1 MSLLLL
7 ACSPSFMNENPAPS
21 QPTTQPSPAQQL
33 HWAKRLMRLQPFL
46 QGCGSR
52 LALAVAATLLAALT
66 EPMLAAL
73 MQPLLDNGFSGKDFP
88 LWWVPLMVIGIFV
101 LRGIAGFTGQYALS
115 DVASRALMQMRESMF
130 NKLLS
135 ADWPLYRKESA
146 SSLSNTLVYET
157 QTGAQTLVHGLLN
170 LMRDGLALLALLGYL
185 LYLNWKLTLIVAVIF
200 PGVAWIM
207 RTLSK
212 RLYKLTQASQNA
224 TDELAYV
231 VEENTLAQR
240 VVRLHGAQE
249 QQRLRFATLS
259 HQLRRLSIRST
270 IASASSTPLTQ
281 VLASVALSAVIVM
294 AVWQSQRDGTTV
306 GGFVAFITAMLMIVA
321 PLRRLSDLASIMTRG
336 LAAVERGLKLLET
349 TPDEPD
355 GTLPVA
361 NVQGR
366 IRFEGVTHRYTADA
380 ALALDN
386 VSLEVRPGQVV
397 ALVGGSGSGKT
408 TLANL
413 VPRFV
418 RQTSGKVWIDDMD
431 VSDCEHDS
439 LRRHIALVSQ
449 DVVMFNDSVADNVS
463 LGVDMDEARVWQCLE
478 AARLADTVRALP
490 QGIHT
495 VLGHNANELSGGQRQ
510 RLAIA
515 RALYKNAPILIL
527 DEATSAL
534 DNESERAVQAAL
546 QVAMQGRTT
555 LVIAHRLSTI
565 ERADMIVV
573 MDKGRLVESGTH
585 AQLLLHK
592 GIYAKL
598 HALGFAE
605 NI

>member
-1 MSLLLL
+1 
-7 ACSPSFMNENPAPS
+7 MNENPAPLQS
-21 QPTTQPSPAQQL
+21 RSSSPPPAPDGVAPRL
-33 HWAKRLMRLQPFL
+33 HWARRLARLRPFL
-46 QGCGSR
+46 QGCGPR
-52 LALAVAATLLAALT
+52 LALAVVATLLAALT

-73 MQPLLDNGFSGKDFP
+73 MQPLLDNGFTGKDFP
-88 LWWVPLMVIGIFV
+88 LWWVPAMVIGIFV
-101 LRGIAGFTGQYALS
+101 LRGVAGFTGQYALS
-115 DVASRALMQMRESMF
+115 DVASRALMQMRERMF
-130 NKLLS
+130 SKLLS

-157 QTGAQTLVHGLLN
+157 QAGALTLVHGLLN
-170 LMRDGLALLALLGYL
+170 LMRDGLALIALLCYL

-212 RLYKLTQASQNA
+212 RLYKLTQASQSA

-249 QQRLRFATLS
+249 QQRLRFSTLS
-259 HQLRRLSIRST
+259 HQLRRLQIRST

-294 AVWQSQRDGTTV
+294 AVWQSQRQGTTV
-306 GGFVAFITAMLMIVA
+306 GSFVAFITAMLMIVA

-355 GTLPVA
+355 GTLPVT

-366 IRFEGVTHRYTADA
+366 IRFEGVSHRYSPDA
-380 ALALDN
+380 PLALDN
-386 VSLEVRPGQVV
+386 VSLDVRPGQVV

-418 RQTSGKVWIDDMD
+418 RQTAGKVWIDDMD
-431 VSDCEHDS
+431 VSDCEHSS

-495 VLGHNANELSGGQRQ
+495 VLGHNASELSGGQRQ

-546 QVAMQGRTT
+546 QEAMRGRTT

-565 ERADMIVV
+565 ERADWIVV
-573 MDKGRLVESGTH
+573 MDKGRVAESGTH
-585 AQLLLHK
+585 TQLLACK

-598 HALGFAE
+598 HALGFAQSV
-605 NI
+605 